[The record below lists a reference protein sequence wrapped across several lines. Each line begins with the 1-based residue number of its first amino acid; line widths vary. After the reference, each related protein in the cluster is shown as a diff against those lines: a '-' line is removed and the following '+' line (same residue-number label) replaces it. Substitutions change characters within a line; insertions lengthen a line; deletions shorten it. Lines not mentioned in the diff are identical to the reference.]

1 MKNYVWGDIIKIR
14 IKGYLKNISTNDI
27 IEIDCFGIKSKDK
40 INYNFNNVKT
50 IIKITN
56 KELILFRENA
66 EFKNVLSFIENKKTL
81 NEYYVKENGLS
92 LEINILTNKLDVSNN
107 FIDIIYLVEDSN
119 VEYEYKIE
127 MVEKKWV

>member
-1 MKNYVWGDIIKIR
+1 M
-14 IKGYLKNISTNDI
+14 KNISTNDI

-127 MVEKKWV
+127 MVEKK